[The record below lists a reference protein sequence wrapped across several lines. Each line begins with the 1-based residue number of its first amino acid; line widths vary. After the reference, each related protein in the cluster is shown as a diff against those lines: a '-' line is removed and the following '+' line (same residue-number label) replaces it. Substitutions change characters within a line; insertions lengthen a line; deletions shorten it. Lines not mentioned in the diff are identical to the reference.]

1 MRHPSLCVICLG
13 ASLLVFAVLPLA
25 AQAVVVS
32 ADIVVKQGDTVG
44 ASTVSTLNAPFTDSA
59 GSVGFVGALSDGQRF
74 IWWNDGPVFFSG
86 DALPDVLTG
95 GESTMGVSDT
105 GGFIYS
111 PSVNGNDAV
120 YTHGGALL
128 QNGDPVPCLPGLYS
142 TYNSRPTMRPDGV
155 AYWCA
160 GTATTSGGST
170 SNRHLFRAADPT
182 NPSTI
187 ERMLGGGDV
196 IEGKTVK
203 PSANNFNYWI
213 SDNGLHHIH
222 VLDMDVTLNE
232 HLYLDGQFVA
242 QEGSPTGQGDN
253 WSGFDTPSVNN
264 SGDYLFAG
272 DTDGAT
278 ATDYFV
284 AYNGVIGLREGDT
297 VGGVTLPSGATVR
310 AASLN
315 NQNQAVFI
323 WGLSAA
329 EWLFYADATALS
341 DAALILAT
349 GDSLDLDGNEEP
361 DHILTDFNASG
372 VIGPGLDLS
381 DDPFVYV
388 EVDITPIGGASLQ
401 AILRVRTQP
410 FSTVAAGAAP
420 ELRAVLSPCV
430 PDPCSG
436 SARIRF
442 ALSAAAPVRIT
453 VFDVAGRCV
462 RNLHEGSAAAGA
474 HELIWDG
481 RAESGARVAPGIYF
495 LRLDSPAGTQ
505 QQKLARI
512 E

>member
-1 MRHPSLCVICLG
+1 MRRLFLSTICLG
-13 ASLLVFAVLPLA
+13 ASLLALVSLPLA
-25 AQAVVVS
+25 AHAVVVS
-32 ADIVVKQGDTVG
+32 AELIVKAGDTVG
-44 ASTVSTLNAPFTDSA
+44 AATVSTLNAPFTDSA
-59 GSVGFVGALSDGQRF
+59 GRVGFVGALSDGQRF
-74 IWWNDGPVFFSG
+74 IWWNDGPVFFSN

-111 PSVNGNDAV
+111 PAVNGNDAV

-128 QNGDPVPCLPGLYS
+128 QDGDPVLCLPGLYS
-142 TYNSRPTMRPDGV
+142 TFNSRPTMRPDGV
-155 AYWCA
+155 AYWCG
-160 GTATTSGGST
+160 GTATTSGGTT
-170 SNRHLFRAADPT
+170 SNRHFFRAADPT
-182 NPSTI
+182 DPNTI
-187 ERMLGGGDV
+187 ERVLGGGDV
-196 IEGKTVK
+196 IEGKTIK
-203 PSANNFNYWI
+203 TSATNFTYWI

-222 VLDMDVTLNE
+222 VLDMNVTLNE

-242 QEGSPTGQGDN
+242 QEGGPTGQGDN
-253 WSGFDTPSVNN
+253 WSGFDSPSVNN

-315 NQNQAVFI
+315 NQGQAVFI

-329 EWLFYADATALS
+329 EWLFYADATALG
-341 DAALILAT
+341 DAQLILAT
-349 GDSLDLDGNEEP
+349 GDSLDLDGNEQP
-361 DHILTDFNASG
+361 DHVLTDFNASG
-372 VIGPGLDLS
+372 TIGPGLDLS

-388 EVDITPIGGASLQ
+388 DVDITPIGGSSRQ

-410 FSTVAAGAAP
+410 FSTVAAGLAP
-420 ELRAVLSPCV
+420 ELRAVLWPCV

-436 SARIRF
+436 PARIRF
-442 ALSAAAPVRIT
+442 ALSDAAPARIT

-462 RNLHEGSAAAGA
+462 RTLHEGIAAAGS

-481 RAESGARVAPGIYF
+481 RAGSGARVAPGIYF
-495 LRLDSPAGTQ
+495 LRLESPAGVR

-512 E
+512 D

>member
-1 MRHPSLCVICLG
+1 MRRPSHSMICLG
-13 ASLLVFAVLPLA
+13 ICLLACAVLPFA
-25 AQAVVVS
+25 AHAVTVS
-32 ADIVVKQGDTVG
+32 AEIIVKTGDTVG
-44 ASTVSTLNAPFTDSA
+44 SGTATTLNAPFTDNA
-59 GSVGFVGALSDGQRF
+59 GRVGFVGALSDARRY
-74 IWWNDGPVFFSG
+74 IWWNDGPVFFSS

-111 PSVNGNDAV
+111 PSVNNNDAV
-120 YTHGGALL
+120 HTHGGTLL
-128 QNGDPVPCLPGLYS
+128 KDGDPVPCLPGLYS

-155 AYWCA
+155 AYWCG

-170 SNRHLFRAADPT
+170 SNRHLFRATDPT
-182 NPSTI
+182 DSSTI
-187 ERMLGGGDV
+187 ERVLGGGDV
-196 IEGKTVK
+196 IEGKTIK
-203 PSANNFNYWI
+203 TTATNFDYWI

-222 VLDMDVTLNE
+222 VLDMNVTLNE
-232 HLYLDGQFVA
+232 HLYLDGHFVA
-242 QEGSPTGQGDN
+242 QEGGPTGQGDN
-253 WSGFDTPSVNN
+253 WSGFDSPSVNN

-272 DTDGAT
+272 DTDGAA

-315 NQNQAVFI
+315 NQGKAVFI

-329 EWLFYADATALS
+329 EWLFYADATALG
-341 DAALILAT
+341 DAVLILAA
-349 GDSLDLDGNEEP
+349 GDSLDVDGNEQP
-361 DHILTDFNASG
+361 DYVLTDFNASG
-372 VIGPGLDLS
+372 TIGPGLDLS

-388 EVDITPIGGASLQ
+388 DVDVTPIGGSSLQ
-401 AILRVRTQP
+401 AILRVRTEP
-410 FSTVAAGAAP
+410 FSAVDTGAAP
-420 ELRAVLSPCV
+420 EWRVVLSSCV
-430 PDPCSG
+430 PDPSSG
-436 SARIRF
+436 PARIRF
-442 ALSAAAPVRIT
+442 ALSETAPARIT

-462 RNLHEGSAAAGA
+462 RTLHDGIVAAGA

-481 RAESGARVAPGIYF
+481 RTASGARVAPGIYF
-495 LRLDSPAGTQ
+495 LRLDSPAGTR

>member
-1 MRHPSLCVICLG
+1 MRRPSLSMICLG
-13 ASLLVFAVLPLA
+13 ASLLGFVALPFAA
-25 AQAVVVS
+25 HAVTIG

-44 ASTVSTLNAPFTDSA
+44 SGTVSTLNAPFTDSA
-59 GSVGFVGALSDGQRF
+59 GHVGFVGALSDGQRF
-74 IWWNDGPVFFSG
+74 IWWNDGPVFFSN
-86 DALPDVLTG
+86 DALPDVLIG
-95 GESTMGVSDT
+95 GEGTMGVSNA

-120 YTHGGALL
+120 YTHGGTLL
-128 QNGDPVPCLPGLYS
+128 QDGEPVPCLPGLYS
-142 TYNSRPTMRPDGV
+142 TYNSRPTMLPNGV
-155 AYWCA
+155 AYWCG

-170 SNRHLFRAADPT
+170 SNRHLFRATDPT
-182 NPSTI
+182 DSTTI
-187 ERMLGGGDV
+187 ERVLGGGDV

-203 PSANNFNYWI
+203 PTATNFTYWI

-222 VLDMDVTLNE
+222 VLDMNVTLNE

-253 WSGFDTPSVNN
+253 WSGFDSPSVNN

-297 VGGVTLPSGATVR
+297 VSGVTLPSGATVR

-315 NQNQAVFI
+315 NQGKAVFI
-323 WGLSAA
+323 WGLSET
-329 EWLFYADATALS
+329 EWLFCADATALS
-341 DAALILAT
+341 DAELILAT
-349 GDSLDLDGNEEP
+349 GDSLDVDGNEEP
-361 DHILTDFNASG
+361 DYILTDFNASG
-372 VIGPGLDLS
+372 VIGPGLDFS

-388 EVDITPIGGASLQ
+388 DVDITPIGGTSLQ
-401 AILRVRTQP
+401 AILRVRTQL
-410 FSTVAAGAAP
+410 FSAVDAGAAP
-420 ELRAVLSPCV
+420 ELRAVFSPCV

-436 SARIRF
+436 PSRIRF
-442 ALSAAAPVRIT
+442 AVSETAPVRIT

-462 RNLHEGSAAAGA
+462 RNLHEGIAAAGP

-481 RAESGARVAPGIYF
+481 RAENGARVAPGIYF
-495 LRLDSPAGTQ
+495 LRLDSPAGAQ
-505 QQKLARI
+505 QRKLARI
-512 E
+512 D